1 MKNYIFAILGAGIWM
16 NVNEFIR
23 NELILKTSWVR
34 GFKELGLIF
43 PSEPLNG
50 VVWVLWA
57 FIFVTILSL
66 LISRFNVL
74 KSTILAWISGY
85 VLMWIAICN
94 MGVLPK
100 DILYLAIP
108 WSFAEVYIAALI
120 CSKFIK
126 SSA

>member
-23 NELILKTSWVR
+23 NELILKASWVSS
-34 GFKELGLIF
+34 FKELGLAF

-50 VVWVLWA
+50 VVWMLWA

-66 LISRFNVL
+66 LISKFNVL
-74 KSTILAWISGY
+74 KSAILAWVLGY
-85 VLMWIAICN
+85 VLMWIAMCN

-108 WSFAEVYIAALI
+108 WSCAEVYIAAVM

-126 SSA
+126 SNA